1 MAAAIPNVALVK
13 EQSRPHVY
21 FVCGGTKMWIP
32 DPTDFAAVG
41 FKWDKVRVVPDGTLA
56 GFVDKPF
63 VPPAATKAS
72 DVFFAPL
79 RQCEAF
85 SILVPDP
92 LKGLGIGRWFPNIQP
107 LESRMANNVLVVGW
121 LTEDPLVHMWP
132 HGCEDVFYNV
142 ELDPDFVARM
152 YGPGGLSDRLNGQ
165 FYKGN
170 LGGVSGGAPTAS
182 PPLLPVEDQE
192 RTALGSGSIGVT
204 FNSFILP
211 GGDWKTHG
219 ELNAWHVSHTSGD
232 SSTWGWPHHYMGRGA
247 APSGWTQI
255 TLKDVVRPEGGG
267 DPVSTTDSPW
277 FPWNIYAPSGDRLR
291 GGDYVMM
298 RGPIWQDVVHGDGA
312 KPETDSW
319 HAGATLGHEGWVEM
333 HPIDWI
339 VRLQP
344 RPPGLRKTGRYLAR
358 STYVGQDVAIE
369 GDYTIYPGFP
379 PSAARRRLAVGN
391 VDELIDGRCTDIAT
405 VIPHSRWGDFGQRR
419 WKRFDDRVE
428 TRAKV
433 QGTALRQGRFKASY
447 IVSWRETDERDEV
460 WIDDAVPAGSRALG
474 NEPWLWVP
482 DDPKPFTGT
491 LSHKSQ
497 SLAGTHQH
505 FFDSATSELSV
516 AFGDVL
522 FAMVHLDPD
531 DPPRQVM
538 LQWNDGSW
546 EHRAYWGDT
555 NLIGWGVDGAPSCRR
570 MGPLPESGAWIRLE
584 VPATVVNLAGRTLNG
599 IAFTLYDGRATWD
612 YAGKLVV
619 AVPPP
624 QPLDAV
630 FVSQD
635 VPDSA
640 FTERLS
646 RSR

>member
-1 MAAAIPNVALVK
+1 
-13 EQSRPHVY
+13 
-21 FVCGGTKMWIP
+21 
-32 DPTDFAAVG
+32 
-41 FKWDKVRVVPDGTLA
+41 
-56 GFVDKPF
+56 
-63 VPPAATKAS
+63 
-72 DVFFAPL
+72 
-79 RQCEAF
+79 
-85 SILVPDP
+85 
-92 LKGLGIGRWFPNIQP
+92 
-107 LESRMANNVLVVGW
+107 
-121 LTEDPLVHMWP
+121 
-132 HGCEDVFYNV
+132 
-142 ELDPDFVARM
+142 
-152 YGPGGLSDRLNGQ
+152 
-165 FYKGN
+165 
-170 LGGVSGGAPTAS
+170 
-182 PPLLPVEDQE
+182 
-192 RTALGSGSIGVT
+192 
-204 FNSFILP
+204 
-211 GGDWKTHG
+211 
-219 ELNAWHVSHTSGD
+219 
-232 SSTWGWPHHYMGRGA
+232 
-247 APSGWTQI
+247 
-255 TLKDVVRPEGGG
+255 
-267 DPVSTTDSPW
+267 
-277 FPWNIYAPSGDRLR
+277 
-291 GGDYVMM
+291 
-298 RGPIWQDVVHGDGA
+298 
-312 KPETDSW
+312 
-319 HAGATLGHEGWVEM
+319 M

-379 PSAARRRLAVGN
+379 PSAARRRLAAGN

-505 FFDSATSELSV
+505 FFDSATSKLSV

-619 AVPPP
+619 VVPPP

-640 FTERLS
+640 FTGEAFPVSVTMRNNGATTWTKTAGFRLGSQDPDDNKRWGLS
-646 RSR
+646 RVDLPVASVAPGQTVAFQFTATAGTSIHVGASFQWRMLQEGVGWFGAVTEKVLIRLTKDTGDL